1 LKASKEIS
9 TNGTVGI
16 GTRWATHGVPNDVN
30 SHPHLSNSGDLVI
43 IHNGIIENYAP
54 LKVELIK
61 GYVFHSDTDTE
72 VLVNLIEEIQKKKQK
87 LGKQF
92 SALNQVVCLCNA
104 VLTKKTQ

>member
-1 LKASKEIS
+1 
-9 TNGTVGI
+9 
-16 GTRWATHGVPNDVN
+16 
-30 SHPHLSNSGDLVI
+30 VI

-72 VLVNLIEEIQKKKQK
+72 VLVNLIEEIQKRETK

-92 SALNQVVCLCNA
+92 KCA
-104 VLTKKTQ
+104 